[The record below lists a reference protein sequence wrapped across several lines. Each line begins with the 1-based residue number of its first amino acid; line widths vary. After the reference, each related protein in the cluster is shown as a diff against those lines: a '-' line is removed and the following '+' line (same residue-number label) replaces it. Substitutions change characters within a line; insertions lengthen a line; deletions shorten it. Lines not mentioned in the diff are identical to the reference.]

1 MKWFKNMIIQWVR
14 DDWENAKESVK
25 YISDTPKL
33 LSSRDT
39 DSLSEADPVL
49 NFRVFSAVGGKIV
62 EFRRYDRQRD
72 RHEVQTYIITND
84 QNFGERI
91 AKIAT
96 MENIK
101 S

>member
-1 MKWFKNMIIQWVR
+1 MSWVKRKLRRWLLNDDVAETSQLVATR
-14 DDWENAKESVK
+14 DRELV
-25 YISDTPKL
+25 
-33 LSSRDT
+33 
-39 DSLSEADPVL
+39 SEAEPIL

-72 RHEVQTYIITND
+72 RSDTQTYIITND
-84 QNFGERI
+84 QDFGERI

-96 MENIK
+96 MESLK

>member
-1 MKWFKNMIIQWVR
+1 MNWFKKMVIRWVR
-14 DDWENAKESVK
+14 EDWNTASQKSCES
-25 YISDTPKL
+25 TGKL
-33 LSSRDT
+33 VASRDIEPNVE
-39 DSLSEADPVL
+39 SEPIL

-72 RHEVQTYIITND
+72 RHETQTYIITND
-84 QNFGERI
+84 QDFGDRI

-96 MENIK
+96 MESIK

>member
-1 MKWFKNMIIQWVR
+1 MKWLKNIVINWVR
-14 DDWENAKESVK
+14 EDWNTASQKNYEPNN
-25 YISDTPKL
+25 KL
-33 LSSRDT
+33 VASRDVEPNVE
-39 DSLSEADPVL
+39 SDPIL

-72 RHEVQTYIITND
+72 RHETQTYIITND
-84 QNFGERI
+84 QDFGDRI
-91 AKIAT
+91 AKIVT